1 MGGHIGAPHGKVT
14 VKKEEPQPGSA
25 SGPEALALVS
35 NHVMKY
41 VSNGAGVGLGSGRAS
56 TAFIRALGERVK
68 SGGLRVRCVPTSE
81 ATARLAREIGL
92 PLVELDGTPLDVT
105 VDGADEVDPNLDCVK
120 GWGGALVRER
130 IVAAASKRQI
140 LLVGS
145 DKLVPALGTKGKLP
159 VEVNPFAVGFVS
171 ARLAALGLK
180 PEVRKDGNRTFITDN
195 GNVTVDCGTG
205 PIADP
210 HALERAIRAIPGVID
225 TGLFLGTAHTII
237 VAEGGEIR
245 ELTRKE
251 K

>member
-1 MGGHIGAPHGKVT
+1 M
-14 VKKEEPQPGSA
+14 KEDPQQGSA

-41 VSNGAGVGLGSGRAS
+41 IKDGSGVGLGSGRAS
-56 TAFIRALGERVK
+56 TAFIRALGERAKAGTVK
-68 SGGLRVRCVPTSE
+68 NLRCVPTSE
-81 ATARLAREIGL
+81 STARLARELGL
-92 PLVELDGTPLDVT
+92 PLVELDGTPLDIT

-130 IVAAASKRQI
+130 IVAAASTRQI
-140 LLVGS
+140 LLVGA

-159 VEVNPFAVGFVS
+159 VEVNPFSVGFVS

-210 HALERAIRAIPGVID
+210 RALEQKIRAIPGVVD
-225 TGLFLGTAHTII
+225 TGLFLGTAETII
-237 VAEGGEIR
+237 VAEGGQIR
-245 ELTRKE
+245 ELTRKA

>member
-1 MGGHIGAPHGKVT
+1 MERCND
-14 VKKEEPQPGSA
+14 VKKEEPEPGSA

-35 NHVMKY
+35 GHVMKY
-41 VSNGAGVGLGSGRAS
+41 IGEGSGVGLGSGRAS
-56 TAFIRALGERVK
+56 IAFIRALGERVK
-68 SGGLRVRCVPTSE
+68 TGSLRGIRCVPTSE
-81 ATARLAREIGL
+81 STARLARELGL
-92 PLVELDGTPLDVT
+92 PLVELDEKPLDIT

-130 IVAAASKRQI
+130 IVAVASKRQI

-171 ARLAALGLK
+171 ARLVSLGLK

-210 HALERAIRAIPGVID
+210 RALERAIRAIPGVID
-225 TGLFLGTAHTII
+225 TGLFLGTADTII
-237 VAEGGEIR
+237 VAEGGQIR
-245 ELTRKE
+245 ELTRKG